1 MNLDAAAMSLALEWA
16 WGYGYRGTVQL
27 VTDRDGNQAWAIE
40 LNHNVTGQQCIATL
54 GDELVLTDGVITKA
68 EST

>member
-1 MNLDAAAMSLALEWA
+1 MNLNSATMSSALQWA
-16 WGYGYRGTVQL
+16 WEYGYRGTVQL
-27 VTDRDGNQAWAIE
+27 VTDRDGNPAWAIE

-54 GDELVLTDGVITKA
+54 GDQLVLTDGVITKS